1 MITNIML
8 KKDINI
14 NAKDTF
20 GFTPLFYAENV
31 QMAQLLLDHGAN
43 INARGLSGE
52 NVLSLFCKFTD
63 EEMVEF
69 YIKKEI
75 DVNAKDNNN
84 ITPLMVAKNLNII
97 SMLLKNRADI
107 NAQNYCGET
116 ALMMAV
122 YDNNF
127 DVLFIKTNMSK
138 FSNIFDKN
146 KS

>member
-1 MITNIML
+1 MRCLPIPFQYREEIFNIFTSRI

-75 DVNAKDNNN
+75 DVNAK
-84 ITPLMVAKNLNII
+84 IGVV
-97 SMLLKNRADI
+97 
-107 NAQNYCGET
+107 NAVQN
-116 ALMMAV
+116 V
-122 YDNNF
+122 YPYSSSPE
-127 DVLFIKTNMSK
+127 DVLAA
-138 FSNIFDKN
+138 NI
-146 KS
+146 